1 MSKLYTVYLWKATK
15 DEKGNVEA
23 SSPLAFSL
31 PSHSQTLKF
40 LQSSHVRHSTLNP
53 RALGYV
59 DKEEFEKPD
68 PYESLWSYMLRVWK
82 GSQMLDS
89 SSSSNMLEENSS
101 SISQQLTYAIVLTGK
116 PEHLVHFPHDEKG
129 KLLKERK
136 KACQNSTTYR
146 SWHHYCAQ
154 FRNFKHADNDRKDG
168 SWMRSEMR
176 ELVKEWEEDESLLAF
191 PTNDVDGLASNRKQS
206 GLALASN
213 ANQTVISSDWG
224 ITGEVVNKCKRE
236 SKRKRPYECFWDWGE
251 CRSRSKGRG
260 WKTQKKKR
268 QWM

>member
-15 DEKGNVEA
+15 DEKGNVEV

-31 PSHSQTLKF
+31 PSHSQTLEF

-59 DKEEFEKPD
+59 DEEEFEKPD
-68 PYESLWSYMLRVWK
+68 PYESYIGYLFKVWK
-82 GSQMLDS
+82 GSRMLDS
-89 SSSSNMLEENSS
+89 SSSSNMLEDNYS
-101 SISQQLTYAIVLTGK
+101 SISQQLAYAIVLTGN
-116 PEHLVHFPHDEKG
+116 PPHLVDFPYDATG
-129 KLLKERK
+129 KLLNERK
-136 KACQNSTTYR
+136 IKFQNSYSHI

-154 FRNFKHADNDRKDG
+154 FRNFKHAGNDRKDG

-176 ELVKEWEEDESLLAF
+176 ELLKEWEEDESLLAF
-191 PTNDVDGLASNRKQS
+191 PTNDVDGLASNADKNR
-206 GLALASN
+206 LASN
-213 ANQTVISSDWG
+213 AKKTVISSDWG

>member
-15 DEKGNVEA
+15 DEKGNIEV

-31 PSHSQTLKF
+31 PSYSQTLEF

-59 DKEEFEKPD
+59 DEEEFEKPD
-68 PYESLWSYMLRVWK
+68 PYETIWNRLLVWK

-89 SSSSNMLEENSS
+89 SPSSSRMLEENLP
-101 SISQQLTYAIVLTGK
+101 SIPQQLTYAIVMTGN
-116 PEHLVHFPHDEKG
+116 PPHLVSFLHDEKG
-129 KLLKERK
+129 KLLKKRK
-136 KACQNSTTYR
+136 KKSQNFFTYR

-154 FRNFKHADNDRKDG
+154 LRNFKHADNDRKDG

-176 ELVKEWEEDESLLAF
+176 EWVKECEMDESLLAL
-191 PTNDVDGLASNRKQS
+191 PTNDVDGLTSNVKKNGFASNT
-206 GLALASN
+206 
-213 ANQTVISSDWG
+213 NQTVISSNWG
-224 ITGEVVNKCKRE
+224 ITGEIVNKCKRE

-268 QWM
+268 QWMK

>member
-1 MSKLYTVYLWKATK
+1 MSQKYTVYIWKAWK
-15 DEKGNVEA
+15 DEKGNIEV
-23 SSPLAFSL
+23 SFPLAFSL
-31 PSHSQTLKF
+31 PSYSQTLKL
-40 LQSSHVRHSTLNP
+40 LQSSHVRYSTLNP

-59 DKEEFEKPD
+59 DEDEFEKPD
-68 PYESLWSYMLRVWK
+68 PYESYIGHLFKVWK

-89 SSSSNMLEENSS
+89 SSSSNMLEDNYP

-116 PEHLVHFPHDEKG
+116 PPHLVDFPYDATG
-129 KLLKERK
+129 KLLNERK
-136 KACQNSTTYR
+136 SHPRNSYSHI

-168 SWMRSEMR
+168 SWMRSEMK
-176 ELVKEWEEDESLLAF
+176 EWVKEYEENGVLAF
-191 PTNDVDGLASNRKQS
+191 FTNDLDGVVANEKKNGLASNT
-206 GLALASN
+206 
-213 ANQTVISSDWG
+213 NQTVISSDWG
-224 ITGEVVNKCKRE
+224 ITGEIVNKCKRE

>member
-15 DEKGNVEA
+15 DEKGNVEV

-31 PSHSQTLKF
+31 PSYSQTLEF

-59 DKEEFEKPD
+59 DEEEFEKPD

-101 SISQQLTYAIVLTGK
+101 SISQQLTYAIVLTRK
-116 PEHLVHFPHDEKG
+116 PEHLVDFPHDEKG

-136 KACQNSTTYR
+136 IKFQNSYSHI
-146 SWHHYCAQ
+146 SWHHYCTQ

-176 ELVKEWEEDESLLAF
+176 ELVKEGVLAF
-191 PTNDVDGLASNRKQS
+191 PTNEVNGLASNADKNR
-206 GLALASN
+206 LASN
-213 ANQTVISSDWG
+213 AKKTVISSDWG
-224 ITGEVVNKCKRE
+224 ITGEIVNKCKRE